1 MQFIVL
7 SKIPPSPCP
16 FSHLPASFL
25 ISSRPLVSLSI
36 YPICQETHGV
46 SFTMKLSRGDNNLFP
61 KALVVLILRCHWL
74 LLHQRALVL
83 IFLVCITVTLYLAV
97 FLVPCPK
104 MCFQPKYNFSWF
116 DHEISF
122 LNTSLRSLYFS
133 EHWLHFCTFAL
144 KAPSPFSLSQLLWY
158 LIRGLKMVFVVLGQG
173 QRAACRPGGLAEH
186 EEFDKAGRC

>member
-16 FSHLPASFL
+16 FSHFPASFL

-61 KALVVLILRCHWL
+61 KALVVLFLRCHWL
-74 LLHQRALVL
+74 LLHQRALFL
-83 IFLVCITVTLYLAV
+83 IFLVCMTVTLYLAV

-122 LNTSLRSLYFS
+122 LNIPCGHYTSLSIDYIFSPLRWRS
-133 EHWLHFCTFAL
+133 H
-144 KAPSPFSLSQLLWY
+144 PLS
-158 LIRGLKMVFVVLGQG
+158 VFPNF
-173 QRAACRPGGLAEH
+173 R
-186 EEFDKAGRC
+186 DTS